1 LFNKVNWLL
10 EANIGAKI
18 SIVRDSCS
26 YTIGTKATGR
36 TTTCKYTTR
45 AWSDPERLPE
55 GEKEGNVRG

>member
-1 LFNKVNWLL
+1 MLSEVDRLP

-18 SIVRDSCS
+18 SIAKDSCS

-36 TTTCKYTTR
+36 TTTYKYTTR

-55 GEKEGNVRG
+55 REEGG